1 MIVIGC
7 SHGKH
12 IAKKIAKKSKRKYS
26 ELFVERFPD
35 NELHIKFNSKIVN
48 NQRVVLVQS
57 FYGDI
62 DSCLI
67 EVMFAART
75 ARNMGAS
82 SVTLM
87 APYFP
92 YMRQDKMFNYGEV
105 ASIHVLGEILS
116 DILDSVYILDPH
128 LHREKNLGHI
138 FSVPAHKLTAN
149 PLTAEYIQKNIKN
162 PLIVGPDWESYK
174 WAKRTAEIVGCD
186 STILLKDRHSAR
198 NVDVRFQEKVDVKG
212 KNIVLIDDMIST
224 GNTLIKTI
232 IKLKKLGV
240 TKVTCIATHGIFTE
254 NALEKLQKTGAK
266 VITSNS
272 LPGKVSKIDVSELFA
287 EKIDDIPNS
296 LQKYGRKVK
305 VVKKKQVKKKFQSKA
320 LKVYQTSLIK
330 TKKKK

>member
-12 IAKKIAKKSKRKYS
+12 IAKRIAKKAKKKYS
-26 ELFVERFPD
+26 ELFVEKFPD
-35 NELHIKFNSKIVN
+35 NELHIKFNSKLVKN
-48 NQRVVLVQS
+48 KRVVLVQS

-75 ARNMGAS
+75 AKDMGAS

-116 DILDSVYILDPH
+116 DIIDQVYILDPH

-138 FSVPAHKLTAN
+138 FSIPAHRLTAN
-149 PLTAEYIQKNIKN
+149 PLNAEYIKKMKNA
-162 PLIVGPDWESYK
+162 LIVGPDWESYK

-198 NVDVRFQEKVDVKG
+198 NVDVRFQEKVNVKG

-232 IKLKKLGV
+232 KKLKKLGV
-240 TKVTCIATHGIFTE
+240 TKVTCLATHGIFTE
-254 NALEKLQKTGAK
+254 NALEKLLATGAK
-266 VITSNS
+266 VVTSNS
-272 LPGKVSKIDVSELFA
+272 IPNKVGKIDVSVLFA

-296 LQKYGRKVK
+296 LQKYGQKR
-305 VVKKKQVKKKFQSKA
+305 
-320 LKVYQTSLIK
+320 
-330 TKKKK
+330 KKKK

>member
-12 IAKKIAKKSKRKYS
+12 IAKRIANKAKVKYS
-26 ELFVERFPD
+26 ELFVEKFPD
-35 NELHIKFNSKIVN
+35 NELHIKFNAKLVKN
-48 NQRVVLVQS
+48 KKVVLVQS
-57 FYGDI
+57 FYDDL

-75 ARNMGAS
+75 AKQLGAS

-92 YMRQDKMFNYGEV
+92 YMRQDKMFSQGEV

-116 DILDSVYILDPH
+116 KIIDEIYILDPH

-138 FSVPAHKLTAN
+138 FSIPAHKLTAN
-149 PLTAEYIQKNIKN
+149 PLNAEYIKKIKN

-174 WAKRTAEIVGCD
+174 WAKRTAEIVGCE

-198 NVDVRFQEKVDVKG
+198 NVDVKFQEKVDVKG

-232 IKLKKLGV
+232 NALKKLGV

-254 NALEKLQKTGAK
+254 NALEKLLKTGAK

-272 LPGKVSKIDVSELFA
+272 LPGKVAKIDVSVLFA

-296 LQKYGRKVK
+296 LQKYS
-305 VVKKKQVKKKFQSKA
+305 KKKNK
-320 LKVYQTSLIK
+320 II
-330 TKKKK
+330 